1 MPESLLVA
9 RDGAVTTL
17 TISRPE
23 LRNAVD
29 GATMLALRDAL
40 LAAGEDG
47 ATRVIVIAGAGGAFC
62 SGADLTLTS
71 QPGVS
76 PEAAWR
82 VLPEAYHPALL
93 AIHESRW
100 PVLAAVDGVAAGLGC
115 DLALACDMRLVSP
128 RAQFAELFIR
138 VGLIPDGGGTWTLPR
153 LVGMGRALELIY
165 TGASV
170 PAEQAV
176 AIGLANQL
184 FPAATFAAD
193 VRAFAQRLAGQAPLA
208 LTRIRQAVRA
218 AQASGFAE
226 SLAREAELQREILTS
241 PQGFEGFRAFLE
253 KRPPR
258 WE

>member
-1 MPESLLVA
+1 MPDSLLVA

-17 TISRPE
+17 TINRPA

-29 GATMLALRDAL
+29 AETMLALRDAL
-40 LAAGEDG
+40 VAAGEDG

-62 SGADLTLTS
+62 SGADLTLAA
-71 QPGVS
+71 QPRVS

-82 VLPEAYHPALL
+82 VLPDAYHPALL

-115 DLALACDMRLVSP
+115 DLALACDMRLVSA
-128 RAQFAELFIR
+128 RARFAELFIR

-153 LVGMGRALELIY
+153 LVGMGRALELMY

-170 PAEQAV
+170 PAEQAL

-184 FPAATFAAD
+184 YPTETFEAE
-193 VRAFAQRLAGQAPLA
+193 VRAFAERLAGQAPLA

-218 AQASGFAE
+218 AQESTFADA
-226 SLAREAELQREILTS
+226 LGREAALQREILTS
-241 PQGFEGFRAFLE
+241 PNGLEGFRAFLE

-258 WE
+258 WD